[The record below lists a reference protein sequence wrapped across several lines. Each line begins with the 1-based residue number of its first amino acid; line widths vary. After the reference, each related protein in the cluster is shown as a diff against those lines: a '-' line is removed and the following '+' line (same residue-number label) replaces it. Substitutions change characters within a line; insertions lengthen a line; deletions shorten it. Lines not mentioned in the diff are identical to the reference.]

1 MRQRYPQAFQGF
13 GFVAFELAGAQLF
26 GQYDSVAVA
35 QVPRCQGQL
44 AQFSEAFG
52 AHSDFFAQLALRRL
66 QVVFIGLGAA
76 LGQAENGFFHT
87 DRVFAHQ
94 QHMLWIGH
102 RHQHHRA
109 ITGAAQ
115 AFVDPLLA
123 VAELQVQGFDLKV
136 AALRQQFSLEDG
148 WAVAHGAV
156 PCLG

>member
-1 MRQRYPQAFQGF
+1 M
-13 GFVAFELAGAQLF
+13 
-26 GQYDSVAVA
+26 
-35 QVPRCQGQL
+35 PRCQCQL
-44 AQFSEAFG
+44 AQLGEAGG
-52 AHSDFFAQLALRRL
+52 AHADFFAELALRRL
-66 QVVFIGLGAA
+66 QIVFVGLGAT
-76 LGQAENGFFHT
+76 LGQAEDGFFHT
-87 DRVFAHQ
+87 DRVFTHQ
-94 QHMLWIGH
+94 QHMRRIGH